1 VRTALE
7 AVRSTEKALTSAQ
20 AAAAQA
26 NAVVQITD
34 TAFRVGAT
42 TNIELIDAQ
51 RGARDAD
58 TAGAIAEDAVRR
70 ARLEV
75 LVAIGRFP
83 N

>member
-1 VRTALE
+1 MALE

-20 AAAAQA
+20 TAAAQA
-26 NAVVQITD
+26 NEVVQITD
-34 TAFRVGAT
+34 TAFRAGAT

-58 TAGAIAEDAVRR
+58 TAAAIAEDAVRR